1 VTQLIQHVDSIARA
15 PEELSQPRL
24 LSVIYTSVA
33 EVVFIRSRVKKV
45 LVLRS
50 ILWDFI
56 DAMERRIARLMNGKF
71 VLA

>member
-1 VTQLIQHVDSIARA
+1 MTQLIQHVDSIAGA
-15 PEELSQPRL
+15 PETLSQPKL

-56 DAMERRIARLMNGKF
+56 DAMECRIARLMNGKF

>member
-1 VTQLIQHVDSIARA
+1 VTQLIQHVDSMGA
-15 PEELSQPRL
+15 PGKLSQPRL